1 MSALLRILLIAA
13 SIFYCGWTLYR
24 IYRAQVKIEDAIFW
38 ICLSGVLLIMS
49 LFPELVILGTELT
62 GVQSPVNFVFLCMIF
77 ILMVKLFHLSMKVSA
92 LENKLHELA
101 QRYGIDAFE
110 KEQTRLPRETRESSE
125 GEEK

>member
-1 MSALLRILLIAA
+1 MTVVLRIILVIASLINCFW
-13 SIFYCGWTLYR
+13 IIHR
-24 IYRAQVKIEDAIFW
+24 ICKSQARIEDSIFW

-110 KEQTRLPRETRESSE
+110 KEQTRLPRETGESSE
-125 GEEK
+125 DEEK